1 MYPPHDELARAYQA
15 AIQQE
20 AAQQRMAEQ
29 VRTARQVPP
38 QLRGHPLLDRGIGL
52 LARLRAVVVS

>member
-15 AIQQE
+15 ALQQE

-29 VRTARQVPP
+29 VRMARQVPP
-38 QLRGHPLLDRGIGL
+38 QPRGDTLLDWGIGL
-52 LARLRAVVVS
+52 LARLRAVLVS

>member
-1 MYPPHDELARAYQA
+1 MYPPHDKLARAFQA
-15 AIQQE
+15 ALQQE
-20 AAQQRMAEQ
+20 AAQHWMAEQ

-38 QLRGHPLLDRGIGL
+38 QPRGDTLLDRGIGL

>member
-15 AIQQE
+15 ALQQE

-29 VRTARQVPP
+29 LRMVRQVPP
-38 QLRGHPLLDRGIGL
+38 QPRGDTLLDWGIGL
-52 LARLRAVVVS
+52 LARLRAVLVS

>member
-15 AIQQE
+15 ALQQE
-20 AAQQRMAEQ
+20 AAQHRMAEQ

-38 QLRGHPLLDRGIGL
+38 QPRGDTLLDWGIAV
-52 LARLRAVVVS
+52 LARLRAALVT